1 MDIAFF
7 EWMGTIHSQW
17 LTPWMIA
24 LSTMNN
30 KGVVWIILCLLLF
43 VPKST
48 RRFAI
53 VLGAGLI
60 VVTIFGEGLI
70 KHLVMRPRPF
80 ITFNKEILINHPR
93 GYSFPS
99 GHTASSM
106 TVLGIFYLR
115 MRKYLLPIALLAVG
129 ISFSRLYLQVHY
141 LTDVLAGTLLGFVVA
156 YGVDA
161 YFKKVWKE

>member
-1 MDIAFF
+1 MDLAFF
-7 EWMGTIHSQW
+7 QWVQTVHSQW

-30 KGVVWIILCLLLF
+30 RGVVWILLCLLLLI
-43 VPKST
+43 PKST
-48 RRFAI
+48 RRFAV

-60 VVTIFGEGLI
+60 VVTILGEGLI

-80 ITFNKEILINHPR
+80 ITFDREIFIKSPE

-115 MRKYLLPIALLAVG
+115 MKKYLFPITLLAIG

-141 LTDVLAGTLLGFVVA
+141 LTDVLGGTILGFVVA

-161 YFKKVWKE
+161 CFKKIWK